1 MCICPVEEIL
11 LVPFLAPFIRPE
23 HPSLSCSRL
32 PATPSPLENRL
43 CGWEPH
49 CPGTPSKL
57 YFLFYPH
64 TSGHSQWLTDPGT
77 QILKEEIPLFSLDHT
92 MCQRYDIFIS
102 FFPLPSTAS
111 SLPQVSPE
119 RTPLRKSQALKPLL
133 QALLLGTPPGRPGCL
148 LSNHNTSSKCHSS

>member
-1 MCICPVEEIL
+1 MFICPVEEIL
-11 LVPFLAPFIRPE
+11 LVPFLPPFTRPE

-77 QILKEEIPLFSLDHT
+77 QILKEETPPVLSRPHHVPKIWHLYQFFSSTLYRFLTVTSVSWTHPPQEIT
-92 MCQRYDIFIS
+92 GTKTSATGSTSRHS
-102 FFPLPSTAS
+102 TWKTWLPS
-111 SLPQVSPE
+111 L
-119 RTPLRKSQALKPLL
+119 
-133 QALLLGTPPGRPGCL
+133 
-148 LSNHNTSSKCHSS
+148 